1 MSPFFSFLFFCGYSF
16 LQIQTSDRQRL
27 SMFWSPEWIFPVH
40 PSVRLFFFFFEV
52 WGGVRGCS
60 CVWARAG
67 KWVGA
72 RNQTH
77 ISHHRPNILMLCS
90 TFWSTVPVISISR
103 FICTQTHPS
112 LGVYCYHAFFLK
124 LTHISA
130 FPRYS
135 LCSVANLTNAFPP
148 VKSTRY
154 HVNFIF
160 KLCGFILKLIWG
172 ASVAEQGQVFS
183 PAATDCSLNAFI
195 SWRVM

>member
-1 MSPFFSFLFFCGYSF
+1 MSPFFPFLFFCGYSF

-52 WGGVRGCS
+52 WGGVWGCS

-77 ISHHRPNILMLCS
+77 ISHHRPNILMLWS

-103 FICTQTHPS
+103 FISTQTHPS
-112 LGVYCYHAFFLK
+112 LRACIVGLLLPCFLFK
-124 LTHISA
+124 A
-130 FPRYS
+130 NPYKCFPA
-135 LCSVANLTNAFPP
+135 LFTLFCSKINQCFSTCKVDQVSCHQLHLQIVRFYFEVNL
-148 VKSTRY
+148 R
-154 HVNFIF
+154 
-160 KLCGFILKLIWG
+160 C
-172 ASVAEQGQVFS
+172 
-183 PAATDCSLNAFI
+183 
-195 SWRVM
+195 